1 MKPLRLYIENFMCY
15 DISFI
20 DFTQFSVA
28 LLLGQV
34 ETNDCHA
41 NGVGKTTIFKAIE
54 YVLFNQSDGNL
65 ERIIR
70 DETDACKV
78 VLDFVIGDQEYRISR
93 KRNRK
98 GISDLTLL
106 QRNSVVSTNDEAYHV
121 IKDGIAIPSLEKETV
136 NKFWKDLSGGRAAD
150 TEKDLAKLIKI
161 GHKSFRSTMHFV
173 QHDFSG
179 LATATPEKRKVIL
192 KEAFNLLVYAKLE
205 KMAKDKAAVLA
216 KEIDRCN
223 TMVSALGDPLK
234 DITEITSQ
242 IFNVDQELA
251 HREKLQVALNQ
262 NLSDQN
268 AKINELSNTYANLDN
283 KYAMLLAQEK
293 TLQGEKSRL
302 ETSVKEYQSKK
313 ANVAK
318 AAKDIVSEISVLKEQ
333 QTELIAI
340 DYSQIDIL
348 SETISSIKEQ
358 ITQHNVSIK
367 NNMETYD
374 DLKIP
379 LPSGS
384 VCKGCRKPMT
394 DQDRKNHQLHIG
406 EDINKCQLAIQ
417 EAKKAINTLNSEV
430 LQHQQIVNSLKLSKQ
445 QLEGVNTKISSKNK
459 EVTDK
464 KSLYEEYSNLLA
476 KFVGEL
482 DSKTKELELVVEE
495 LASSSLDEAKNMQK
509 QLAEEKQKVVTLTAE
524 IAVLNKEFTHFTSS
538 KAVLQHTLEQKVK
551 DGNKQSEIKKS
562 LIDLNKKFAIY
573 PLVTQAY
580 SSTGISNLII
590 QNVLDDLQTEV
601 NNILVQLKPG
611 GKELQLS
618 FFIEKKVEKT
628 GDQADT
634 LDINYH
640 VNTKSR
646 YYEQLS
652 GAMQVAVSFS
662 LKLGLS
668 FLLQKILGAD
678 IKLLLLDEV
687 DQSLDPASV
696 DAYADIIKFFQKDF
710 IILVITHNPRLKD
723 KFTHAI
729 LVEQDINMV
738 SRASVVSSW

>member
-15 DISFI
+15 DVSFI

-70 DETDACKV
+70 DETDSCRV
-78 VLDFVIGDQEYRISR
+78 VLDFIIGDQEYRISR

-106 QRNSVVSTNDEAYHV
+106 QRNSVASNNDEAYHI
-121 IKDGIAIPSLEKETV
+121 IKDGMAIPSLEKDIL
-136 NKFWKDLSGGRAAD
+136 NKFWKDISGGRAAD

-173 QHDFSG
+173 QHDFTG

-192 KEAFNLLVYAKLE
+192 KEAFNLLIYAKLE

-223 TMVSALGDPLK
+223 TMVSALGDPLT
-234 DITEITSQ
+234 DITDITSK
-242 IFNVDQELA
+242 IFDVEQELA
-251 HREKLQVALNQ
+251 HREKLQTALNQ
-262 NLSDQN
+262 NLLDQN
-268 AKINELSNTYANLDN
+268 TKINELSNAYANLDN
-283 KYAMLLAQEK
+283 KYATLLAQEK

-302 ETSVKEYQSKK
+302 EISVKEYQSKK

-318 AAKDIVSEISVLKEQ
+318 AAKDIVSEIAVLKEQ
-333 QTELIAI
+333 QAELIAI

-358 ITQHNVSIK
+358 ITQHNITIK
-367 NNMETYD
+367 TNMEKYE

-394 DQDRKNHQLHIG
+394 DEDRKNHQLHIG
-406 EDINKCQLAIQ
+406 EDINNCQLAIQ
-417 EAKKAINTLNSEV
+417 EAKKAINALNSEV
-430 LQHQQIVNSLKLSKQ
+430 LQHQQNVNSLKLSKQ

-464 KSLYEEYSNLLA
+464 KSLYEEYSGLLA

-482 DSKTKELELVVEE
+482 ESKTKELELVVEE

-524 IAVLNKEFTHFTSS
+524 LAVLNKEFTHFTSS